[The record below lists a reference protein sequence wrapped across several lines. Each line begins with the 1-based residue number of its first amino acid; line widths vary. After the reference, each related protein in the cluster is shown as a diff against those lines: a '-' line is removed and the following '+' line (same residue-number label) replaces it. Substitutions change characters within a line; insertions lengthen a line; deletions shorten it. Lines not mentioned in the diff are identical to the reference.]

1 MSQGKLFYVIGASG
15 VGKDSLLRY
24 ARSHLQ
30 QSVVFAHRYIT
41 RPVELTGEN
50 HIELSE
56 AEFLTRQQ
64 AGCFKFYWQAHGLY
78 YGLGVEL
85 DDWLQ
90 RGLSVV
96 MNGSRAYLNTACD
109 LHPNIVPVLIK
120 VDTQVLKSRLEA
132 RGRESAEEISHR
144 LERAK
149 DFDCLEH
156 PNLLMVE
163 NNQPLELS
171 GDIFVAQIQRY
182 LTHHL

>member
-1 MSQGKLFYVIGASG
+1 MNKGKLFYVIGASG

-41 RPVELTGEN
+41 RPVELAGEN
-50 HIELSE
+50 HVELSE
-56 AEFLTRQQ
+56 AEFHTRLE
-64 AGCFKFYWQAHGLY
+64 AGCFKFSWQAHGLN

-85 DDWLQ
+85 DYWLD

-96 MNGSRAYLNTACD
+96 MNGSRAYLNTASE
-109 LHPNIVPVLIK
+109 LHPDIVPVLVK

-156 PNLLMVE
+156 PNLLIVE
-163 NNQPLELS
+163 NNQPLETS
-171 GDIFVAQIQRY
+171 GYVFVSQIQRY